1 MNIIDIIDLNSKLTH
16 QFTHQQLVNII
27 EVCYEKDRSFN
38 RSVENFYTDI
48 MEFDDDSAQ
57 DLIYDI
63 CHGDEDAFIRFAEDI
78 NYYCTEQK

>member
-1 MNIIDIIDLNSKLTH
+1 MNIIDIIDLNHKLTH

-48 MEFDDDSAQ
+48 MEFDNDDVE

-63 CHGDEDAFIRFAEDI
+63 CHGNEDAFIRFAEDI
-78 NYYCTEQK
+78 NYYCTNHK

>member
-1 MNIIDIIDLNSKLTH
+1 MNIIDIIDLNKKLTH
-16 QFTHQQLVNII
+16 QFTHEQLVNII

-48 MEFDDDSAQ
+48 MEFDNDSVK

-63 CHGDEDAFIRFAEDI
+63 CHGDENAFIRFAEDI
-78 NYYCTEQK
+78 NYYCNS

>member
-1 MNIIDIIDLNSKLTH
+1 MNIIDIIDLNHKLTH
-16 QFTHQQLVNII
+16 QFTHQQWVNII

-48 MEFDDDSAQ
+48 MEFDNDDVE

-63 CHGDEDAFIRFAEDI
+63 CHGNEDAFIRFAEDI
-78 NYYCTEQK
+78 NYYCNS